1 LLSKNVTFCTF
12 DNRHFRI
19 KLVKNTAFSADSI
32 GGTMKKISIVGAGN
46 TGSTAAHWIAEREL
60 ADVVLLDVVEG
71 MPQGKSLD
79 LLEAMPIIGKDA
91 HVVGTNNYE
100 DTKGSD
106 IIIITAGLARKP
118 GMSRDDLLKTN
129 AEIVGKAAT
138 ETLKYSPDA
147 FYIVL
152 TNPLDTMAYLT
163 MKKTGLPRE
172 RVIGQAGILDSAR
185 MRAFVA
191 METGVSV
198 ENINCYVLGG
208 HGDEMVPLTRHSNV
222 AGIPLKEYLPA
233 DKLEAIVNRTRKGG
247 GEIVNLLKTG
257 SAYYAPSMAC
267 VQMAD
272 AILKDKKLIVPC
284 AAYMNGEYG
293 LNDMYF
299 GVPVVLGAGG
309 MERIVEYKFDAE
321 EKAMF
326 EKSAASVKETHEA
339 LKSLVTL

>member
-1 LLSKNVTFCTF
+1 
-12 DNRHFRI
+12 
-19 KLVKNTAFSADSI
+19 
-32 GGTMKKISIVGAGN
+32 MKKISIIGAGM

-79 LLEAMPIIGKDA
+79 LAQAMPIIGKDSKII
-91 HVVGTNNYE
+91 GTNDYAA
-100 DTKGSD
+100 TQGSD
-106 IIIITAGLARKP
+106 IIIITAGLPRKP

-129 AEIVGKAAT
+129 ADIVGKAAT

-147 FYIVL
+147 IYIVL

-198 ENINCYVLGG
+198 ENIQCYVLGG

-293 LNDMYF
+293 LTDMYF
-299 GVPVVLGAGG
+299 GVPVMLGAGG
-309 MERIVEYKFDAE
+309 MERIVEYKFDAD

>member
-1 LLSKNVTFCTF
+1 
-12 DNRHFRI
+12 
-19 KLVKNTAFSADSI
+19 
-32 GGTMKKISIVGAGN
+32 MKKVSIIGAGN
-46 TGSTAAHWIAEREL
+46 TGATAAHWLAEREL
-60 ADVVLLDVVEG
+60 ADVVLVDVVEG

-79 LLEAMPIIGKDA
+79 MTQAMPIIGKD
-91 HVVGTNNYE
+91 VKITGTNNYA
-100 DTKGSD
+100 DTQDSD
-106 IIIITAGLARKP
+106 IIIITAGVARKP
-118 GMSRDDLLKTN
+118 GMSRDDLLKIN
-129 AEIVGKAAT
+129 ADIVGTAAT
-138 ETLKYSPDA
+138 ETLKYSPNA

-163 MKKTGLPRE
+163 LKKTGLPRE

-198 ENINCYVLGG
+198 ENIQCYVLGG
-208 HGDEMVPLTRHSNV
+208 HGDEMVPLTRHSNI
-222 AGIPLKEYLPA
+222 AGIPLNEYLAA

-257 SAYYAPSMAC
+257 SAFYAPSMAC
-267 VQMAD
+267 IQMAE
-272 AILKDKKLIVPC
+272 AIIKDKKLIVPC
-284 AAYMNGEYG
+284 AAYMDGEYG
-293 LNDMYF
+293 LSDMFF
-299 GVPVVLGAGG
+299 GVPVMLGAKGI
-309 MERIVEYKFDAE
+309 ERIFEYKFNDA

>member
-1 LLSKNVTFCTF
+1 MN
-12 DNRHFRI
+12 
-19 KLVKNTAFSADSI
+19 
-32 GGTMKKISIVGAGN
+32 KISIIGAGM
-46 TGSTAAHWIAEREL
+46 TGATATHWLAEREL
-60 ADVVLLDVVEG
+60 ADLVLVDIVEG
-71 MPQGKSLD
+71 MPQGKALD
-79 LLEAMPIIGKDA
+79 LLQAMPIIAKDVN
-91 HVVGTNNYE
+91 VVGSNDYAA
-100 DTKGSD
+100 TKGSD
-106 IIIITAGLARKP
+106 IIIITAGLPRKP

-138 ETLKYSPDA
+138 ETLKHSPDA
-147 FYIVL
+147 IYIVL

-163 MKKTGLPRE
+163 MKMTGLPRE

-191 METGVSV
+191 LETGVSV
-198 ENINCYVLGG
+198 ENIDCYVLGG
-208 HGDEMVPLTRHSNV
+208 HGDEMVPLTRHSNI
-222 AGIPLKEYLPA
+222 AGIPLRDYLSA

-257 SAYYAPSMAC
+257 SAFYAPSAAC
-267 VQMAD
+267 VQMAE
-272 AILKDKKLIVPC
+272 AILKNKNLIVPC

-299 GVPVVLGAGG
+299 GVPVMLGRNG
-309 MERIVEYKFDAE
+309 MEKIIEYKFDDE

-339 LKSLVTL
+339 LKSLVKL